1 MPFLSLSLRMKE
13 EALEIQWLWEVVG
26 RHIQNRLGNFSKEKV
41 AQYCCALEPS
51 FGCLSEFQ
59 DWALEESVDVLF
71 PISLVSV
78 TVVGK

>member
-41 AQYCCALEPS
+41 AQYRCALEPS
-51 FGCLSEFQ
+51 SGCLSEFQ
-59 DWALEESVDVLF
+59 DWALRNQLMCSFPSPSSV
-71 PISLVSV
+71 
-78 TVVGK
+78 